1 MLILRFLRSAARAES
16 GFTLIELVV
25 AMLISGV
32 IVVVL
37 LTVLTFTTT
46 QTSLLTEKVQSNRT
60 GRETMTKVLDE
71 LHSACIASGSTGYYP
86 VREGSTPSKLIF
98 YNAYSKQPA
107 ISSASESPSE
117 GVYKHEITFT
127 ESSGKLVDSP
137 VPSSSVSAWPA
148 LTFGSAKPAVLL
160 GENLS
165 KTPAPPSESE
175 PAPPPLPIFEYLE
188 YSEAGASTSSETAG
202 LDTLEQIPWESKEVL
217 TEKQAQKVAA
227 VLVRFTA
234 SPAGHNQ
241 KLNRSISLSSQVTF
255 AFTSPN
261 AENTISAVPC
271 E

>member
-1 MLILRFLRSAARAES
+1 MLISRLLRSCARAES

-37 LTVLTFTTT
+37 LTVLTFTTR
-46 QTSLLTEKVQSNRT
+46 QTSLLTERVQSNRT
-60 GRETMTKVLDE
+60 GRQTMTKVLDE

-86 VREGSTPSKLIF
+86 VREGSTPTKLIF

-107 ISSASESPSE
+107 IPSASENSSE
-117 GVYKHEITFT
+117 GVYKHEIEFN
-127 ESSGKLVDSP
+127 ESKGTLLDQSYAST
-137 VPSSSVSAWPA
+137 SVSAWP
-148 LTFGSAKPAVLL
+148 KPVFPATATSRLLL

-165 KTPAPPSESE
+165 MTPAT
-175 PAPPPLPIFEYLE
+175 PIFEYME

-202 LDTLEQIPWESKEVL
+202 LDTLEPIPWESKQVL

-227 VLVRFTA
+227 VLVSFTA
-234 SPAGHNQ
+234 SPTGHNQ

-261 AENTISAVPC
+261 AESTISAVPC

>member
-1 MLILRFLRSAARAES
+1 MLMLRLLRSAPRDQS

-37 LTVLTFTTT
+37 LTVLTFTTK

-60 GRETMTKVLDE
+60 GRQTMTKLLDE

-86 VREGSTPSKLIF
+86 VREGSTPTKLIF

-117 GVYKHEITFT
+117 GVYKHEIEFN
-127 ESSGKLVDSP
+127 ESKGTLLDKFYGST
-137 VPSSSVSAWPA
+137 SVSAWP
-148 LTFGSAKPAVLL
+148 KPVFPETTTSQLLL

-165 KTPAPPSESE
+165 KTPGT
-175 PAPPPLPIFEYLE
+175 PATPIFQYLK
-188 YSEAGASTSSETAG
+188 YSAAGASTSSETTG
-202 LDTLEQIPWESKEVL
+202 LQTLEPIKYEKEEKL
-217 TEKQAQKVAA
+217 SEKQAPEVAA
-227 VLVRFTA
+227 VLVSFTA
-234 SPAGHNQ
+234 SPTGHNLQ
-241 KLNRSISLSSQVTF
+241 FNRGISLSSQVTF

-261 AENTISAVPC
+261 AESTISAVPC